1 MDFRLLVPA
10 VMVWS
15 VTACGLVAP
24 VGVGVGVAIVS
35 AVVALAGVLACGAH
49 RLGWEAVGL
58 VVVGAGLAAACATSL
73 SLRQEARADHPLS
86 HVSGK
91 ATVVMTLRSDPLPI
105 GPTGQGRIRARVD
118 VEQIGT
124 ERVSTAPA
132 DLRGATQA
140 WAGLLP
146 GQRVVAVVKVRPPPD
161 RTLLVAS
168 LTASSPKLV
177 GGPPAY
183 QTVAGSIR
191 QRLQLVATR
200 ALGPEAAGL
209 LPGLVLGDESGVDE
223 GLRDDFRAAGLSH
236 LTAVSGANFA
246 IVCGA
251 ALLIVRSIGVPP
263 RSSAIVGLVVIVG
276 FVMLVRPTPS
286 VLRAA
291 LMGGVGVLAL
301 FASRRSQSL
310 PALGAAVIGG
320 LLWWPELALQPGFAL
335 SVAATCAIVLW
346 APRLRDRLRAWR
358 CPPGLAEVIAMA
370 VTAQVVTAPIV
381 VLVTGQLS
389 VVGIVANLLVAPVVA
404 IISVVG
410 TAAALIGAIGPP
422 DGLGAGIA
430 ELLVRALGPELW
442 WMIWCA
448 HTFGGPGW
456 ASVEVLGWA
465 SVEVLG

>member
-1 MDFRLLVPA
+1 MDLRLLVPA

-24 VGVGVGVAIVS
+24 VGVSIGIAIVAS
-35 AVVALAGVLACGAH
+35 VAAVAGACGS
-49 RLGWEAVGL
+49 RRFGWEAVGL

-73 SLRQEARADHPLS
+73 ALRQEVRADHPLA

-91 ATVVMTLRSDPLPI
+91 ATAVMTLRSDPTPI
-105 GPTGQGRIRARVD
+105 GPVGQGRIRARVD
-118 VEQIGT
+118 VEQIGSQ
-124 ERVSTAPA
+124 RVTSAA
-132 DLRGATQA
+132 AELRGAAQA
-140 WAGLLP
+140 WSGLLP
-146 GQRVVAVVKVRPPPD
+146 GQRVVAVVKVRAPPD

-168 LTASSPKLV
+168 MTASTPKLV
-177 GGPPAY
+177 GEPPTY
-183 QTVAGSIR
+183 QRVAGSIR

-200 ALGPEAAGL
+200 GLEPEAAGL
-209 LPGLVLGDESGVDE
+209 LPGLVIGDESGVNED
-223 GLRDDFRAAGLSH
+223 LRDDFRAAGLSH

-263 RSSAIVGLVVIVG
+263 RAAAVIGLVVIVG

-291 LMGGVGVLAL
+291 LMGAVGVLAL
-301 FASRRSQSL
+301 FASRRSQSM

-370 VTAQVVTAPIV
+370 VAAQVVTAPIV
-381 VLVTGQLS
+381 VLVTGRLS

-410 TAAALIGAIGPP
+410 TVAALVGALGPP
-422 DGLGAGIA
+422 DGAGAGIA

-442 WMIWCA
+442 WMVRCA
-448 HTFGGPGW
+448 HVLGGPSW
-456 ASVEVLGWA
+456 ASVEMPWA
-465 SVEVLG
+465 

>member
-10 VMVWS
+10 VVVWS
-15 VTACGLVAP
+15 VTACGLMAP
-24 VGVGVGVAIVS
+24 VGVGLGMAIVASVVAVVGVVGS
-35 AVVALAGVLACGAH
+35 
-49 RLGWEAVGL
+49 RRFGWELVGL
-58 VVVGAGLAAACATSL
+58 VVVGAGLAAACAASL
-73 SLRQEARADHPLS
+73 ALRQEARADHPLA

-91 ATVVMTLRSDPLPI
+91 ATAVMTLRSDPTPI
-105 GPTGQGRIRARVD
+105 GPARQGRIRARVD
-118 VEQIGT
+118 VEQIGGQ
-124 ERVSTAPA
+124 RVTSAPA
-132 DLRGATQA
+132 DLRAAARA
-140 WAGLLP
+140 WSGLLP
-146 GQRVVAVVKVRPPPD
+146 GQRVVAVVKVRPPPS

-168 LTASSPKLV
+168 LTASTPKLI

-183 QTVAGSIR
+183 QRVAGSIR

-200 ALGPEAAGL
+200 GLDPEAAGL

-223 GLRDDFRAAGLSH
+223 DLRDDFRAAGLSH

-263 RSSAIVGLVVIVG
+263 RAAAVVGLVVIVG

-291 LMGGVGVLAL
+291 LMGAVGVLAL
-301 FASRRSQSL
+301 FASRRSQSM

-346 APRLRDRLRAWR
+346 APRLRDRLRGWR

-404 IISVVG
+404 VISVVG
-410 TAAALIGAIGPP
+410 TVAALVGAIGPP
-422 DGLGAGIA
+422 DGIGAGIA

-442 WMIWCA
+442 WMIRCA
-448 HTFGGPGW
+448 HTLGGPGW
-456 ASVEVLGWA
+456 ASVEVFG
-465 SVEVLG
+465 